1 MDSRKIVW
9 QETAIVALGVAV
21 CAAAMFGVYALLQLF
36 SMKVLLGG
44 ALGSL
49 LSIGNFFFMAV
60 GTSLAADRA
69 ENQDVK
75 GGQAVIRNSMMI
87 RYLVLFVLLF
97 AAGKSGYF
105 EPIALVLPLVFVR
118 PVLTVSEFFRK
129 SGDKKD
135 G

>member
-21 CAAAMFGVYALLQLF
+21 CTAAMLGVYALLQLF

>member
-21 CAAAMFGVYALLQLF
+21 CTAAMFGVYALLQLF

-49 LSIGNFFFMAV
+49 VTIGNFFFMAV

-97 AAGKSGYF
+97 AAGKSGWF
-105 EPIALVLPLVFVR
+105 DVFALVLPLVFVR
-118 PVLTVSEFFRK
+118 PVLLVSEFFRK
-129 SGDKKD
+129 SGDK
-135 G
+135 

>member
-9 QETAIVALGVAV
+9 QETAVVALGVAV
-21 CAAAMFGVYALLQLF
+21 CTAAMLGVYALLHIF
-36 SMKVLLGG
+36 SVKALLGG

-49 LSIGNFFFMAV
+49 LAIGNFFFMAV

-69 ENQDVK
+69 EKQDVK
-75 GGQAVIRNSMMI
+75 GGQGVIRNSMMI
-87 RYLVLFVLLF
+87 RYVVLFVLLL
-97 AAGKSGYF
+97 AAGKSGFF
-105 EPIALVLPLVFVR
+105 EPFALVLPLVFVR
-118 PVLTVSEFFRK
+118 PGLTVSEFFRK

>member
-21 CAAAMFGVYALLQLF
+21 CTTAMFGVYALLQLF

>member
-1 MDSRKIVW
+1 M
-9 QETAIVALGVAV
+9 ALGVAICTAV
-21 CAAAMFGVYALLQLF
+21 MFGVYALLQQLNP
-36 SMKVLLGG
+36 KVLLGG

-49 LSIGNFFFMAV
+49 LTIGNFFFMAV

-69 ENQDVK
+69 EKQDVK
-75 GGQAVIRNSMMI
+75 GGQRIIRNSMMI
-87 RYLVLFVLLF
+87 RIAVLIVLLF
-97 AAGKSGYF
+97 AAGKSGFF
-105 EPIALVLPLVFVR
+105 EPFALVLPLVFVR

>member
-1 MDSRKIVW
+1 MDSRKFVIK
-9 QETAIVALGVAV
+9 ETCMLAIGQAICIGIMLGV
-21 CAAAMFGVYALLQLF
+21 FALLNQF
-36 SMKVLLGG
+36 DRSVLLGG
-44 ALGSL
+44 IFGGL
-49 LSIGNFFFMAV
+49 LAVANFFFMAV